1 MITKNVGQDI
11 DEKHTAKFLGNPRVD
26 DSGCGAGNILYVHP
40 VKLFSV

>member
-26 DSGCGAGNILYVHP
+26 DSGAGNILYVHP